1 MSPYEACHHRD
12 VGRDRMAHAGL
23 PLPRRSCRAG
33 SGQLRWRCGRLAA
46 ARPHG
51 RRHSSRN
58 GFFRRYDL
66 PARSARRLPDDPCG
80 RSARRSTS
88 HAPSVAHVFRAVHRD
103 RVILLRPDPVHSR
116 PDSRGAIACR
126 PWCRAA
132 WSPLVLGV
140 ARAAARS
147 RERPDSRGT
156 AEHSMSTTEERRAAI
171 ALLIGVIAPLLI
183 MGMHPTGAD
192 ITIGGARLVMINHMV
207 HGVSLAAQPVVF
219 LGLLGLWRRLHSDV
233 ATAALVFY
241 AFGIVAILS
250 AAVLSGFVAPE
261 VVAER
266 PLLFYTGQLNQG
278 FAKVSVAAIGAS
290 LILWGAA
297 LRFARL
303 PAAAGVIIGAVLVL
317 GVLTGW
323 LHLSASGIVIVTL
336 LQGIWIILVAAQ
348 LLRGGFNGRD

>member
-1 MSPYEACHHRD
+1 
-12 VGRDRMAHAGL
+12 
-23 PLPRRSCRAG
+23 
-33 SGQLRWRCGRLAA
+33 
-46 ARPHG
+46 
-51 RRHSSRN
+51 
-58 GFFRRYDL
+58 
-66 PARSARRLPDDPCG
+66 
-80 RSARRSTS
+80 
-88 HAPSVAHVFRAVHRD
+88 
-103 RVILLRPDPVHSR
+103 
-116 PDSRGAIACR
+116 
-126 PWCRAA
+126 
-132 WSPLVLGV
+132 
-140 ARAAARS
+140 
-147 RERPDSRGT
+147 
-156 AEHSMSTTEERRAAI
+156 MSTTEERRAAI

-192 ITIGGARLVMINHMV
+192 ITIGGARLVLINHMV

-219 LGLLGLWRRLHSDV
+219 LGLLGLWRRLRSDV

-290 LILWGAA
+290 LILWGVA

-336 LQGIWIILVAAQ
+336 LQAIWIILVAAL
-348 LLRGGFNGRD
+348 LLRGGFNGRDV

>member
-1 MSPYEACHHRD
+1 
-12 VGRDRMAHAGL
+12 
-23 PLPRRSCRAG
+23 
-33 SGQLRWRCGRLAA
+33 
-46 ARPHG
+46 
-51 RRHSSRN
+51 
-58 GFFRRYDL
+58 
-66 PARSARRLPDDPCG
+66 
-80 RSARRSTS
+80 
-88 HAPSVAHVFRAVHRD
+88 
-103 RVILLRPDPVHSR
+103 
-116 PDSRGAIACR
+116 
-126 PWCRAA
+126 
-132 WSPLVLGV
+132 
-140 ARAAARS
+140 
-147 RERPDSRGT
+147 
-156 AEHSMSTTEERRAAI
+156 MSTTEERRAAI

-192 ITIGGARLVMINHMV
+192 ITIGGARLVVINHMV

-219 LGLLGLWRRLHSDV
+219 LGLLGLWRRLRSDV

-290 LILWGAA
+290 LILWGVA

-348 LLRGGFNGRD
+348 LLRGGFNGRDV

>member
-1 MSPYEACHHRD
+1 
-12 VGRDRMAHAGL
+12 
-23 PLPRRSCRAG
+23 
-33 SGQLRWRCGRLAA
+33 
-46 ARPHG
+46 
-51 RRHSSRN
+51 
-58 GFFRRYDL
+58 
-66 PARSARRLPDDPCG
+66 
-80 RSARRSTS
+80 
-88 HAPSVAHVFRAVHRD
+88 
-103 RVILLRPDPVHSR
+103 
-116 PDSRGAIACR
+116 
-126 PWCRAA
+126 
-132 WSPLVLGV
+132 
-140 ARAAARS
+140 
-147 RERPDSRGT
+147 
-156 AEHSMSTTEERRAAI
+156 MSTTEERRAAI

-219 LGLLGLWRRLHSDV
+219 LGLLGLWRRLRSDV

-290 LILWGAA
+290 LILWGVA

-348 LLRGGFNGRD
+348 LLRGGFNGRDV

>member
-1 MSPYEACHHRD
+1 
-12 VGRDRMAHAGL
+12 
-23 PLPRRSCRAG
+23 
-33 SGQLRWRCGRLAA
+33 
-46 ARPHG
+46 
-51 RRHSSRN
+51 
-58 GFFRRYDL
+58 
-66 PARSARRLPDDPCG
+66 
-80 RSARRSTS
+80 
-88 HAPSVAHVFRAVHRD
+88 
-103 RVILLRPDPVHSR
+103 
-116 PDSRGAIACR
+116 
-126 PWCRAA
+126 
-132 WSPLVLGV
+132 
-140 ARAAARS
+140 
-147 RERPDSRGT
+147 
-156 AEHSMSTTEERRAAI
+156 MSTTEERRAAI

-192 ITIGGARLVMINHMV
+192 ITIGGARLVLINHMV

-219 LGLLGLWRRLHSDV
+219 LGLLGLWRRLRSDV

-290 LILWGAA
+290 LILWGVA

-348 LLRGGFNGRD
+348 LLRGGFNSRDV

>member
-1 MSPYEACHHRD
+1 
-12 VGRDRMAHAGL
+12 
-23 PLPRRSCRAG
+23 
-33 SGQLRWRCGRLAA
+33 
-46 ARPHG
+46 
-51 RRHSSRN
+51 
-58 GFFRRYDL
+58 
-66 PARSARRLPDDPCG
+66 
-80 RSARRSTS
+80 
-88 HAPSVAHVFRAVHRD
+88 
-103 RVILLRPDPVHSR
+103 
-116 PDSRGAIACR
+116 
-126 PWCRAA
+126 
-132 WSPLVLGV
+132 
-140 ARAAARS
+140 
-147 RERPDSRGT
+147 
-156 AEHSMSTTEERRAAI
+156 MSTTEERRAAI
-171 ALLIGVIAPLLI
+171 ALLVGVVAPLLI

-192 ITIGGARLVMINHMV
+192 ITIGGARLVLINHMV

-219 LGLLGLWRRLHSDV
+219 LGLLGLWRSLRSDV

-290 LILWGAA
+290 LILWGVA

-348 LLRGGFNGRD
+348 LLRGGFNGRDV

>member
-1 MSPYEACHHRD
+1 
-12 VGRDRMAHAGL
+12 
-23 PLPRRSCRAG
+23 
-33 SGQLRWRCGRLAA
+33 
-46 ARPHG
+46 
-51 RRHSSRN
+51 
-58 GFFRRYDL
+58 
-66 PARSARRLPDDPCG
+66 
-80 RSARRSTS
+80 
-88 HAPSVAHVFRAVHRD
+88 
-103 RVILLRPDPVHSR
+103 
-116 PDSRGAIACR
+116 
-126 PWCRAA
+126 
-132 WSPLVLGV
+132 
-140 ARAAARS
+140 
-147 RERPDSRGT
+147 
-156 AEHSMSTTEERRAAI
+156 MSTTEERRAAI

-192 ITIGGARLVMINHMV
+192 ITIGGARLVLINHMV

-219 LGLLGLWRRLHSDV
+219 LGLLGLWRRLRSDV

-290 LILWGAA
+290 LILWGVA

-336 LQGIWIILVAAQ
+336 LQGIWLILVAAL
-348 LLRGGFNGRD
+348 LLRGGFNGRDV

>member
-1 MSPYEACHHRD
+1 
-12 VGRDRMAHAGL
+12 
-23 PLPRRSCRAG
+23 
-33 SGQLRWRCGRLAA
+33 
-46 ARPHG
+46 
-51 RRHSSRN
+51 
-58 GFFRRYDL
+58 
-66 PARSARRLPDDPCG
+66 
-80 RSARRSTS
+80 
-88 HAPSVAHVFRAVHRD
+88 
-103 RVILLRPDPVHSR
+103 
-116 PDSRGAIACR
+116 
-126 PWCRAA
+126 
-132 WSPLVLGV
+132 
-140 ARAAARS
+140 
-147 RERPDSRGT
+147 
-156 AEHSMSTTEERRAAI
+156 MSTTEERRAAI
-171 ALLIGVIAPLLI
+171 ALLVGVVAPLLI

-219 LGLLGLWRRLHSDV
+219 LGLLGLWRSLRSDV

-290 LILWGAA
+290 LILWGVA

-336 LQGIWIILVAAQ
+336 LQGIWLILVAAL
-348 LLRGGFNGRD
+348 LLRGGFNGRDV